1 MSEQSQQNTTR
12 AQVISGFLWRFAER
26 IASQLVQ
33 FIVSVVLARVLLPE
47 EFGTIAL
54 VLVFTQI
61 LQVFVDSGMGAALIQ
76 KKDADALDFSTVF
89 YFNLVWCSLT
99 YLVAFFAAPAIA
111 AFYDNP
117 SLTLITRVLATTVL
131 ISGLRNIQQAYV
143 SRALQFR
150 RFFWST
156 LSATLISGV
165 VGIAM
170 ALVGYGVWAL
180 VAQQVLN
187 VAIATLVLWF
197 TVAWRPIWAFS
208 FERLWS
214 LVSYGW
220 KLLVSALIDALYNN
234 IRQLFIGKLYTETDL
249 AFYNRGQQ
257 VPNLIVVNVN
267 TSIDSVLLP
276 VMSQEQ
282 DSAERVRAMCR
293 RSMTI
298 STYIMAPLMMGLAF
312 CAEPLV
318 SLVFT
323 DKWLP
328 CVPYLRI
335 FCITY
340 MFYPLHTANLN
351 AIKAMGRSDLFLK
364 LEIAK
369 NLIGFALLLATMH
382 ISVMAMAYS
391 MIVNSV
397 ASQII
402 NSWPNRTLLNYRYSE
417 QLGDILPAIALA
429 VSMGVV
435 VYPLSLLPLPSL
447 VIVLIQFLGGATFYL
462 VGSIICKFESYTYIK
477 NVALSFLGNKQSATK
492 DKA

>member
-1 MSEQSQQNTTR
+1 MSEQTEKVTR
-12 AQVISGFLWRFAER
+12 GKVMSGFLWRFAER
-26 IASQLVQ
+26 ISSQLVQ
-33 FIVSVVLARVLLPE
+33 FLVSVVLARVLLPQD
-47 EFGTIAL
+47 FGTISL

-61 LQVFVDSGMGAALIQ
+61 LQVFVDSGMGSALIQ
-76 KKDADALDFSTVF
+76 KKDADEIDFSTVF

-99 YLVAFFAAPAIA
+99 YAVAFFAAPAIS
-111 AFYDNP
+111 AFYGNP
-117 SLTLITRVLATTVL
+117 TLTLITRVLATTVL
-131 ISGLRNIQQAYV
+131 ISGIRNVQQAYV
-143 SRALQFR
+143 SRTLQFK

-156 LSATLISGV
+156 LSGTIISGI
-165 VGIAM
+165 VGIVM
-170 ALVGYGVWAL
+170 ALTGYGVWAL
-180 VAQQVLN
+180 VTQQVLN
-187 VAIATLVLWF
+187 VAVATLVLWF
-197 TVAWRPIWAFS
+197 TVTWRPIWAFS
-208 FERLWS
+208 FGRLKG

-220 KLLVSALIDALYNN
+220 KPLVSALIDALYNN
-234 IRQLFIGKLYTETDL
+234 IRQLLIGKLYTETDL
-249 AFYNRGQQ
+249 AFYNRGRQ

-276 VMSQEQ
+276 VMSQQQ
-282 DSAERVRAMCR
+282 DDASRVRAMCR

-364 LEIAK
+364 LEITK
-369 NLIGFALLLATMH
+369 NLVGFALLIATMN

-391 MIVNSV
+391 MLINSV

-402 NSWPNRTLLNYRYSE
+402 NSWPNWKLLNYHYSE
-417 QLGDILPAIALA
+417 QLSDILPSIALA
-429 VSMGVV
+429 TVMGIAI
-435 VYPLSLLPLPSL
+435 YPVAWLPIPTAL
-447 VIVLIQFLGGATFYL
+447 IVLIQLLLGIAIYWA
-462 VGSIICKFESYTYIK
+462 GSLLFKFESYSYAK
-477 NVALSFLGNKQSATK
+477 NMAHAFLSGPKNKA
-492 DKA
+492 